1 MENRNVFANNPIKE
15 KELVDMYMTGKYNT
29 DDLGRYFGVTRQTIR
44 INLIRFGI
52 DVKRKYTKQRYL
64 VNVNVDRIIEM
75 YNDNISIAQIAKQ
88 MKVDRSVIEKRLED
102 NGYDL
107 SIIRIGKKYT
117 GIESAYYSL
126 YKKYKTNAVNRNIP
140 FEILEYDFFELL
152 KNNCQY
158 CGDEPKQIFKVNNRS
173 VFYNGIDRVDNSIGY
188 TKDNCVSCC
197 WICNRFKQNLTPDE
211 MLKHVD
217 KIHKHFKL

>member
-1 MENRNVFANNPIKE
+1 MERRNVFANNPIKE
-15 KELVDMYMTGKYNT
+15 KELVDMYSTGKYNT

-44 INLIRFGI
+44 NNLIRLGV

-64 VNVNVDRIIEM
+64 IDVNVDRIVEM
-75 YNDNISIAQIAKQ
+75 YDNNISIAQIAKQ

-117 GIESAYYSL
+117 GIESAYYKL
-126 YKKYKTNAVNRNIP
+126 YKKYETNAISRNIP
-140 FEILEYDFFELL
+140 FEISEHDFFELL

-158 CGDEPKQIFKVNNRS
+158 CGDEPKQIVTANNHKVL
-173 VFYNGIDRVDNSIGY
+173 YNGVDRVDNSIGY

-197 WICNRFKQNLTPDE
+197 WICNRFKQSLTVDE